1 MDLPAAASLR
11 VLPRLAASKSGLL
24 IELDLLPADAGQ
36 QLMDMYLAFEPR
48 NSFQGL
54 PPIKDAVCIS
64 WVRDMLR
71 TGINVVATCDG
82 VGIVGHTA
90 LFPINQQKCEMLVV
104 VCPGFQNVGIGT
116 ELVQTCIDLADE
128 FGFQR
133 IWLPVDARNV
143 RARHVYRKC
152 GFEYV
157 SGKQGHELDMACDV
171 RRIRRKSKAAR
182 PTCAMPTVPARA
194 WTSAACRILRKPTCV
209 ADDCGVTAVL
219 AFGILI
225 WSSSA
230 ETAECQLWTT
240 RTSRLPATTCPC

>member
-1 MDLPAAASLR
+1 
-11 VLPRLAASKSGLL
+11 
-24 IELDLLPADAGQ
+24 
-36 QLMDMYLAFEPR
+36 MYLAFEPR

-90 LFPINQQKCEMLVV
+90 LFPINQHKCEMLVV

-128 FGFQR
+128 LGYQR
-133 IWLPVDARNV
+133 IWLPVDARTCGRGTCTGSAASSTFPAS
-143 RARHVYRKC
+143 RATNWTWPAT
-152 GFEYV
+152 
-157 SGKQGHELDMACDV
+157 SAACAG
-171 RRIRRKSKAAR
+171 RRRLPGRLAPCRLSPR
-182 PTCAMPTVPARA
+182 RA

-225 WSSSA
+225 WSPSA